1 MDETNSHLGDFS
13 VAYELSQVGGTYSKR
28 DLIYADLFRQRP
40 DKKKK
45 VIELIMKVKSNKY
58 KEKVEIPMNAK
69 VALSDIDLVIQEVL
83 NKPMVNIK
91 CRLNYT
97 RINQR
102 SLSVMYLF
110 KELQLRN
117 LN

>member
-1 MDETNSHLGDFS
+1 MSTWSTSNVNWTKAVYTWGDFS

-40 DKKKK
+40 DKRKK

-83 NKPMVNIK
+83 NKPMVNI
-91 CRLNYT
+91 N
-97 RINQR
+97 
-102 SLSVMYLF
+102 VA
-110 KELQLRN
+110 
-117 LN
+117 

>member
-1 MDETNSHLGDFS
+1 MSTWSTSNVNWTKAVYTWGDFS

-40 DKKKK
+40 EKKKK

-69 VALSDIDLVIQEVL
+69 VSLSDIDLVIQEVL
-83 NKPMVNIK
+83 NKPMVNI
-91 CRLNYT
+91 N
-97 RINQR
+97 
-102 SLSVMYLF
+102 VA
-110 KELQLRN
+110 
-117 LN
+117 

>member
-1 MDETNSHLGDFS
+1 MGTWSTSIVTWTESVYTFSDFTT
-13 VAYELSQVGGTYSKR
+13 AYELAQVGGTYTKR
-28 DLIYADLFRQRP
+28 YQAYDDLFRQRP

-83 NKPMVNIK
+83 NKPTVNI
-91 CRLNYT
+91 N
-97 RINQR
+97 
-102 SLSVMYLF
+102 VA
-110 KELQLRN
+110 
-117 LN
+117 

>member
-1 MDETNSHLGDFS
+1 MSTWSTSNLNWTESVYTFAEFS

-45 VIELIMKVKSNKY
+45 VIELIMKVKKNKY
-58 KEKVEIPMNAK
+58 KEKVEIPMSAK

-83 NKPMVNIK
+83 NKPMVNI
-91 CRLNYT
+91 N
-97 RINQR
+97 
-102 SLSVMYLF
+102 VA
-110 KELQLRN
+110 
-117 LN
+117 

>member
-1 MDETNSHLGDFS
+1 MSTWSTSNLNWTESVYTFAEFS

-40 DKKKK
+40 EKKKK

-69 VALSDIDLVIQEVL
+69 VSLSDIDLVIQEVL
-83 NKPMVNIK
+83 NKPMVNI
-91 CRLNYT
+91 N
-97 RINQR
+97 
-102 SLSVMYLF
+102 VA
-110 KELQLRN
+110 
-117 LN
+117 

>member
-1 MDETNSHLGDFS
+1 MSTWSTSNVNWTKAVYTWGDFS

-69 VALSDIDLVIQEVL
+69 VALSDIDLIIQEVL
-83 NKPMVNIK
+83 NKPMVNI
-91 CRLNYT
+91 N
-97 RINQR
+97 
-102 SLSVMYLF
+102 VA
-110 KELQLRN
+110 
-117 LN
+117 

>member
-1 MDETNSHLGDFS
+1 MSTWSTSNLNWTESVYTFAEFS

-83 NKPMVNIK
+83 NKPMVNI
-91 CRLNYT
+91 N
-97 RINQR
+97 
-102 SLSVMYLF
+102 VA
-110 KELQLRN
+110 
-117 LN
+117 

>member
-1 MDETNSHLGDFS
+1 MSTWSTSNLNWTESVYTFAEFS

-45 VIELIMKVKSNKY
+45 VIELIMKVKKNKY

-83 NKPMVNIK
+83 NKPMVNI
-91 CRLNYT
+91 NV
-97 RINQR
+97 
-102 SLSVMYLF
+102 S
-110 KELQLRN
+110 
-117 LN
+117 

>member
-1 MDETNSHLGDFS
+1 MSTWSTSNLNWTESVYTFAEFS

-40 DKKKK
+40 DKKKR
-45 VIELIMKVKSNKY
+45 VIELIMKVKKNKY

-83 NKPMVNIK
+83 NKPMVNI
-91 CRLNYT
+91 N
-97 RINQR
+97 
-102 SLSVMYLF
+102 VA
-110 KELQLRN
+110 
-117 LN
+117 

>member
-1 MDETNSHLGDFS
+1 MGTWSTSIVTWTESVYTFSDFTT
-13 VAYELSQVGGTYSKR
+13 AYELAQVGGTYSKR
-28 DLIYADLFRQRP
+28 DQLYGDLFKQRP

-83 NKPMVNIK
+83 NKPTVNI
-91 CRLNYT
+91 N
-97 RINQR
+97 
-102 SLSVMYLF
+102 VA
-110 KELQLRN
+110 
-117 LN
+117 

>member
-1 MDETNSHLGDFS
+1 MSTWSTSNLNWTESVYTFAEFS

-45 VIELIMKVKSNKY
+45 VIELIMKVKKNKY

-83 NKPMVNIK
+83 YKPMVNI
-91 CRLNYT
+91 N
-97 RINQR
+97 
-102 SLSVMYLF
+102 VA
-110 KELQLRN
+110 
-117 LN
+117 

>member
-1 MDETNSHLGDFS
+1 MSTWSTSDITWQESVYTFAEYS

-40 DKKKK
+40 EKKKM

-83 NKPMVNIK
+83 NKPMVNI
-91 CRLNYT
+91 N
-97 RINQR
+97 
-102 SLSVMYLF
+102 VA
-110 KELQLRN
+110 
-117 LN
+117 

>member
-1 MDETNSHLGDFS
+1 MSTWSTSNLNWKESVYTFAEFS

-45 VIELIMKVKSNKY
+45 VIELIMKVKKNKY

-83 NKPMVNIK
+83 NKPMVNI
-91 CRLNYT
+91 N
-97 RINQR
+97 
-102 SLSVMYLF
+102 VA
-110 KELQLRN
+110 
-117 LN
+117 